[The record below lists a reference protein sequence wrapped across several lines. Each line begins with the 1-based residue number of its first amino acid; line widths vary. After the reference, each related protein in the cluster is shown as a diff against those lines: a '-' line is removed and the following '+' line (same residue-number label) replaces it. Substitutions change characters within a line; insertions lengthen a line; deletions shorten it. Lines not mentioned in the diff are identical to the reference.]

1 MANLFNDNYGSTTP
15 DNLIA
20 NNLHPIDTKGIT
32 IASGQGKLSRGTVI
46 GVVTASDKG
55 KIVNSANS
63 DGSQNADCILTDD
76 IDATSAD
83 VVTSAYISGSFNRK
97 ALTFGGTD
105 TAATHENA
113 LRQKG
118 IFLKDVQ
125 PYDAE

>member
-1 MANLFNDNYGSTTP
+1 MANLFNDNFGSTTP
-15 DNLIA
+15 DKLFA
-20 NNLHPIDTKGIT
+20 DTLHPVDIKGIT
-32 IASGQGKLSRGTVI
+32 IASGQGKLARGTVI
-46 GVVTASDKG
+46 GVITASGKG
-55 KIVNSANS
+55 KIVNSANE
-63 DGSQNADCILTDD
+63 DGSENADCILTDD

-83 VVTSAYISGSFNRK
+83 VVTSAYTSGGFNRN

-105 TAATHENA
+105 TAANHEDL